1 MANTYDSLSVGD
13 SFAFSRTLTMEDVR
27 AFADVTG
34 DDNPIHIDEEAG
46 RQSRFGQPVVHGVY
60 LLGIASK
67 VLGRDFPGPGS
78 IAVSLSAKFLRPV
91 PVGEEVTIEV
101 KVAEKIERHG
111 HVRMRMY
118 ATCNGK
124 IASAGRPSSSPRPPT
139 RRNSSEARPTC
150 VGRASS
156 VVPGWVTR
164 AA

>member
-1 MANTYDSLSVGD
+1 MAHTYDSLSVGD
-13 SFAFSRTLTMEDVR
+13 SFSWSRQITMDDVR

-34 DDNPIHIDEEAG
+34 DDNPIHTDEAAG
-46 RQSRFGQPVVHGVY
+46 AASRFGKPVVHGVY

-111 HVRMRMY
+111 HVKVRMY
-118 ATCNGK
+118 AYCNGK
-124 IASAGRPSSSPRPPT
+124 MSLGGEAVVIPPPAD
-139 RRNSSEARPTC
+139 EQD
-150 VGRASS
+150 
-156 VVPGWVTR
+156 
-164 AA
+164 